1 MTKII
6 LITLLICLQAKK
18 EVSFLGVDCIP
29 EQGII
34 KAFLKL
40 SYNDFIFDYRV
51 NINDDQ
57 SFDPS
62 GEIDTTEILLHKY
75 FNDVVQISTDDK
87 SLKGKLTKIESANG
101 DLIIEALYNYNK
113 RSKQIKVRNTIL
125 TDNNKNQSNLLI
137 FKYSNFEE
145 GVELS
150 PENTEYTFN
159 IKRLSGIIN

>member
-1 MTKII
+1 M
-6 LITLLICLQAKK
+6 
-18 EVSFLGVDCIP
+18 DCIP

-62 GEIDTTEILLHKY
+62 GEIDTTEVLLHKY
-75 FNDVVQISTDDK
+75 FNDVVQISADDK
-87 SLKGKLTKIESANG
+87 SLEGKLTKIESVNG
-101 DLIIEALYNYNK
+101 DLKIEALYYYNK
-113 RSKQIKVRNTIL
+113 RARQIKVRNTVL

-137 FKYSNFEE
+137 FKYDNFEK

-150 PENTEYTFN
+150 PVNTEYTFDV
-159 IKRLSGIIN
+159 KRMSGIVN